1 MNCIEVGELMQ
12 RRLDYDLNEQE
23 TLQLESHLAQ
33 CSSCRMMFERLSML
47 STQLAQLPHVTPSIS
62 IVDSILPQLLEI
74 DIVKQNE
81 VSSLLNK
88 REEAADVELSHK
100 RKSSSLSKKWMVTAS
115 SLVAA
120 AAILLTIG
128 ITNINKQSNS
138 DADTSG
144 TMTAFDHATQD
155 ERAET
160 FRTRTDDISVAEQ
173 SSTRQQ
179 EPRLGVEDEI
189 SPTTSMSVDHFTKSP
204 SIQGGINVSK
214 NNEADNLPITD
225 GVVEQEH
232 RAKDDYSVA
241 ENDNKNNMEWLP
253 AEANEEYGFMT
264 IVEPSLTMSYIS
276 PDEKYYIELGKH
288 MITVYDFYS
297 GETINSFEVPI
308 EGDIAF
314 VGWHEEAIEFYIE
327 VTDKQLQT
335 HPLTFVMEQ

>member
-1 MNCIEVGELMQ
+1 
-12 RRLDYDLNEQE
+12 
-23 TLQLESHLAQ
+23 
-33 CSSCRMMFERLSML
+33 
-47 STQLAQLPHVTPSIS
+47 
-62 IVDSILPQLLEI
+62 
-74 DIVKQNE
+74 
-81 VSSLLNK
+81 NK
-88 REEAADVELSHK
+88 REEAAYLEQSQLRS
-100 RKSSSLSKKWMVTAS
+100 RNISSLSKKWMVTAS

-144 TMTAFDHATQD
+144 TMTAFDYATQD
-155 ERAET
+155 EKAET

-179 EPRLGVEDEI
+179 EPKFGVDEI

-225 GVVEQEH
+225 AVVEQEH
-232 RAKDDYSVA
+232 RANDDYFVT
-241 ENDNKNNMEWLP
+241 ENDNKNNIEGSP
-253 AEANEEYGFMT
+253 AEETEDYGFMT
-264 IVEPSLTMSYIS
+264 IVEPSLATSTIS
-276 PDEKYYIELGKH
+276 PDEKYYIELDKH
-288 MITVYDFYS
+288 IITVYDFYS
-297 GETINSFEVPI
+297 GETINNFEVPI

-335 HPLTFVMEQ
+335 HPLTFVIEQ